1 MLQIKADTNKGAEE
15 NTGPTKR
22 RNPMQDN
29 LIYFAHGKES
39 GPWGTKI
46 QAMAKVAKEL
56 GFSVESPDYTFTF
69 DPDERVEYLLK
80 QKPQANKKLALVG
93 SSMGGYVSA
102 HASETLKPDL
112 LILLAPALY
121 LPGYE
126 KEPQIKAKR
135 TIVIHGKNDDIV
147 PVSSAYRVAQQFQT
161 ELHIL
166 ESGHTLTDC
175 IPFIEYVFRQALQET
190 LTEKE

>member
-1 MLQIKADTNKGAEE
+1 
-15 NTGPTKR
+15 
-22 RNPMQDN
+22 MQDY

-46 QAMAKVAKEL
+46 QAMAKIAEEL
-56 GFSVESPDYTFTF
+56 GFAVESPDYTFTF

-80 QKPQANKKLALVG
+80 QKPQSNKKLALVG

-102 HASETLKPDL
+102 HASALLKADL
-112 LILLAPALY
+112 LFLLAPALY
-121 LPGYE
+121 MPGYE
-126 KEPQIKAKR
+126 KEPEIAARK

-166 ESGHTLTDC
+166 ESGHTLVDQ
-175 IPFIEYVFRQALQET
+175 IPFIEYVFRQSLIEI
-190 LTEKE
+190 KE